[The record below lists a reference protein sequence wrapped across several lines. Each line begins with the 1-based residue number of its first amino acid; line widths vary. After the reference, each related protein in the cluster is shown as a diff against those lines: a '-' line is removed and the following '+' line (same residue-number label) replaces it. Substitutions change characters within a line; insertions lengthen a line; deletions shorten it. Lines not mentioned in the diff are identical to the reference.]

1 MQLSLSFLTLAFLS
15 FSASAA
21 PSANETEPTN
31 DLVKRSVHCETSGGS
46 PDTGDAR
53 AAAQWLQNIH
63 QNSPD
68 TDNCCQ
74 NNAGGSLC
82 TEMHREGT
90 ACVGICS
97 NSIFSFPGCMSC
109 VEAGNGLLDI
119 ANSCSSFGRSGG
131 WADAPFELRLIIV
144 INPGLMLRSSRE
156 KRDEWGCYSFAS
168 PASFPAPALPAAK
181 SFSLCLRNQAHH
193 ASLVAVPPS
202 FLFGCSR
209 HRYAHS
215 LRVGGGE
222 LSIHFTHL
230 AKE

>member
-1 MQLSLSFLTLAFLS
+1 MQLSLSFLALALLS

-82 TEMHREGT
+82 TVANILPR
-90 ACVGICS
+90 
-97 NSIFSFPGCMSC
+97 CMSC
-109 VEAGNGLLDI
+109 EEAGNGLLDI
-119 ANSCSSFGRSGG
+119 ANSCPSFGRSGG
-131 WADAPFELRLIIV
+131 WADAPFALRLI
-144 INPGLMLRSSRE
+144 M
-156 KRDEWGCYSFAS
+156 Y
-168 PASFPAPALPAAK
+168 
-181 SFSLCLRNQAHH
+181 
-193 ASLVAVPPS
+193 
-202 FLFGCSR
+202 
-209 HRYAHS
+209 HS
-215 LRVGGGE
+215 
-222 LSIHFTHL
+222 
-230 AKE
+230 

>member
-1 MQLSLSFLTLAFLS
+1 MQLSLSFLALALLS

-74 NNAGGSLC
+74 NNAGG
-82 TEMHREGT
+82 
-90 ACVGICS
+90 
-97 NSIFSFPGCMSC
+97 FPGCMSC
-109 VEAGNGLLDI
+109 EEAGNGLLDI

-131 WADAPFELRLIIV
+131 WADAPFELRLII
-144 INPGLMLRSSRE
+144 SRE
-156 KRDEWGCYSFAS
+156 KRDEWGCYSVPGIVPRTRAARRQGAVQVIFSMS
-168 PASFPAPALPAAK
+168 PRSSPPCFSCGGAALIPFGAFSPSLRAPSARSRRGAVDPL
-181 SFSLCLRNQAHH
+181 H
-193 ASLVAVPPS
+193 ASNQGIMIWRDAL
-202 FLFGCSR
+202 GK
-209 HRYAHS
+209 S
-215 LRVGGGE
+215 LNTE
-222 LSIHFTHL
+222 H
-230 AKE
+230 E